1 MNKQIKD
8 KVEFLKF
15 RYRELLMEEN
25 PLAEG
30 TVYAGDLQNLFNLI
44 EETMTSS
51 SPALKPGDKV
61 RHKDYE
67 QYGIGRIHKISKSG
81 ERAFIR
87 PWDAY
92 YRLDKLI
99 LVEDKQNANY

>member
-30 TVYAGDLQNLFNLI
+30 AVYAGDLQSLFNLI
-44 EETMTSS
+44 DETMTSS

-61 RHKDYE
+61 RHKDHE
-67 QYGIGRIHKISKSG
+67 QWGIGKVLELSKSKSRRSPSNG
-81 ERAFIR
+81 KKSNIYA
-87 PWDAY
+87 
-92 YRLDKLI
+92 
-99 LVEDKQNANY
+99 VN